1 MMIVLC
7 GTNRPDAVTRKVADR
22 VMQLIERESPLGDEP
37 VKKLD
42 LAQLK
47 PDLFTPEAYAD
58 TPEWFKREFQEPILK
73 ADGIVVVVPEYNGS
87 FPGVLKYFID
97 MLEFPRSLVNVPVTF
112 VGVAAGQFGA
122 LRAVEQLEM
131 IFHYR
136 SSHLFGSRL
145 FISRAGD
152 VVAEDGTVGE
162 HEPRLNS
169 LVKDFCRFCITLKA
183 R

>member
-7 GTNRPDAVTRKVADR
+7 GTNRPDAVTRRVADR
-22 VMQLIERESPLGDEP
+22 VVQLIEAESPLGDQP

-42 LAQLK
+42 LADLRA
-47 PDLFTPEAYAD
+47 DLFTPQAYSSV
-58 TPEWFKREFQEPILK
+58 PSWFKEEFQEPILK
-73 ADGIVVVVPEYNGS
+73 ADGIVVIVPEYNGS

-97 MLEFPRSLVNVPVTF
+97 MLEFPRSLVNVPVAF
-112 VGVAAGQFGA
+112 VGIAAGQFGA

-145 FISRAGD
+145 FISKAGD
-152 VVAEDGTVGE
+152 VVSEDGSVGE
-162 HEPRLNS
+162 HEARLGN
-169 LVKDFCRFCITLKA
+169 LVKEFCRFSVALKT